1 MNLTAQEIVQSMD
14 EQLKMAWQLAA
25 TVEMLARLTADQQDN
40 GRERGVDGPGG
51 HGRGQANG
59 GDHAPINGANLR
71 IWINKS
77 CDYFTIF
84 SILDCMWPTAASLH
98 MEDNTAMLLQVY
110 KMKGGLGDWP
120 TFVAA
125 VEVKFGAY
133 DYRKAIQDVLPL
145 KQVRSV
151 EDYTREF
158 EVVQFQVSMFNAD
171 SDITFC

>member
-59 GDHAPINGANLR
+59 GDHVPINGANLR
-71 IWINKS
+71 IWINK
-77 CDYFTIF
+77 
-84 SILDCMWPTAASLH
+84 SLH